1 MKFRTHTK
9 HEFST
14 ERFICTPKRRQP
26 LPVLSVFPVFPV
38 FPVLTALS
46 VFPVLSTLCLLH
58 LPAAKRI
65 SAPHGGPRCLEMTEN
80 QVKSTAK
87 PITEAFWWASLQ
99 KNSPKTGLSCSEADD
114 RAMRCASLEKNCR
127 KPCTTGSEAYAGVL
141 ICALLN

>member
-26 LPVLSVFPVFPV
+26 LPVL
-38 FPVLTALS
+38 PVLTALS
-46 VFPVLSTLCLLH
+46 VFPVLSALCLLH

-65 SAPHGGPRCLEMTEN
+65 SAPHGEPRCLEMTEN

-87 PITEAFWWASLQ
+87 PITEA
-99 KNSPKTGLSCSEADD
+99 
-114 RAMRCASLEKNCR
+114 
-127 KPCTTGSEAYAGVL
+127 
-141 ICALLN
+141 